1 MLKSCI
7 GDIILG
13 IYASFMRAINI
24 TVSGENVEAD
34 DIHEC
39 CLIYVSPMPVLNDS
53 VDQDGI
59 EKVMMGRLY
68 GLIPNT
74 I

>member
-1 MLKSCI
+1 
-7 GDIILG
+7 
-13 IYASFMRAINI
+13 MRAINI

-59 EKVMMGRLY
+59 KTDEYDGEAVRF
-68 GLIPNT
+68 NT
-74 I
+74 KHHMNFIWECF